1 MAMREE
7 TIPEIQRTSLSHV
20 VLYLKSMGIHDVLG

>member
-1 MAMREE
+1 MAMTEE

-20 VLYLKSMGIHDVLG
+20 VLYLKSIGIHDVLG